1 MTRAAGE
8 LMPEARGP
16 DVTGA
21 EESGAD
27 ASGAEE
33 NGAEESGPDGRGADE
48 RGCDARGDDA
58 RPAEA
63 ADGPDIA
70 AETGSARGYSS
81 ATGDPATAPAVSEAT
96 STAAA

>member
-8 LMPEARGP
+8 LRPEAS
-16 DVTGA
+16 GA
-21 EESGAD
+21 EESGAEE
-27 ASGAEE
+27 SGAEE

-48 RGCDARGDDA
+48 RGCDARGADTRSA
-58 RPAEA
+58 GA
-63 ADGPDIA
+63 ADGFETA